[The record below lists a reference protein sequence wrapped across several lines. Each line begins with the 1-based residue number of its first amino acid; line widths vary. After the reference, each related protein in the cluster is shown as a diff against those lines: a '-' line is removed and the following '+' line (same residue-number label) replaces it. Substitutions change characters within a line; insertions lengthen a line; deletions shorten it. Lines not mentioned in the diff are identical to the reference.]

1 MKNKQTVQSQH
12 HPSWNQANSLAKGF
26 KPRHVTMISIA
37 GILGA
42 GIFVGSGQA
51 IAAAG
56 PGAIL
61 AYVMAGM
68 LVILV
73 MRMLGEMAVAS
84 PDTGSFSTYADRAI
98 GRWAGFTI
106 GWLYWWFWVLVI
118 PLEAIVAGAIL
129 NSYFPQLDVWVYA
142 LSVTALLTITNL
154 FDVKNYGEFEFWF
167 AIIKVL
173 AIVSF
178 ILFGAAVILGFVP
191 GVEAPGVVALSQNYG
206 GFIPNGFGAVIGAL
220 LTTMFSFIGAE
231 VVTIAAAESSNPAQ
245 QIARATRSVI
255 WRICIFYLGSMFIVI
270 SVVPWNDPLLPAHG
284 SYQRALELLKVPY
297 AKLIVDAVVLIAV
310 TSCLN
315 SSIYISSRM
324 IFSLSKRDDA
334 PPIFQRT
341 SASGVPKAAVIGSTI
356 VGLVVTAS
364 NFFAPEAVFK
374 FLLSSSGAIALL
386 VYLVIAISQLRMRA
400 VNRANDPNSACKMW
414 LYPYLTWAV
423 IIAIS
428 GVMVTMLI
436 LPNFRSEVTSTA
448 LLALALIVLGTIKKK
463 SSKKIAMAGA

>member
-1 MKNKQTVQSQH
+1 
-12 HPSWNQANSLAKGF
+12 
-26 KPRHVTMISIA
+26 MISIA

-61 AYVMAGM
+61 AYIMAGI

-73 MRMLGEMAVAS
+73 MRMLGEMAVAL
-84 PDTGSFSTYADRAI
+84 PDTGSFSTYADIAI

-118 PLEAIVAGAIL
+118 PLEAIVAGAVL
-129 NSYFPQLDVWVYA
+129 NSYFPQFDIWVYA

-178 ILFGAAVILGFVP
+178 ILFGAAVITGLVPSVEVP
-191 GVEAPGVVALSQNYG
+191 GVVSLSQNHG

-270 SVVPWNDPLLPAHG
+270 SVVPWNDPLLPLHG
-284 SYQRALELLKVPY
+284 SYQRALELLHVPY
-297 AKLIVDAVVLIAV
+297 AKLIVDTVVLVAV

-324 IFSLSKRDDA
+324 IFSLSSRNDA
-334 PPIFQRT
+334 PPIFKKT
-341 SASGVPKAAVIGSTI
+341 STKGVPKAAIIGSTI
-356 VGLVVTAS
+356 VGLIVTAS

-374 FLLSSSGAIALL
+374 FLISSSGAIALL

-400 VNRANDPNSACKMW
+400 RNRNNETHSACQMW
-414 LYPYLTWAV
+414 LYPYMTWAV

-428 GVMVTMLI
+428 GVIITMLI

-463 SSKKIAMAGA
+463 SSKKTAMSRA

>member
-1 MKNKQTVQSQH
+1 MKSKQAVQSRH
-12 HPSWNQANSLAKGF
+12 HPSSSQSNSLAKGF
-26 KPRHVTMISIA
+26 KSRHVTMISIA

-178 ILFGAAVILGFVP
+178 IAFGGAVILGFVP
-191 GVEAPGVVALSQNYG
+191 GIEAPGVVALSQNYG

-270 SVVPWNDPLLPAHG
+270 SVVPWNDPLLPLHG
-284 SYQRALELLKVPY
+284 SYQRALELLNVPY

-334 PPIFQRT
+334 PPIFQKT

-400 VNRANDPNSACKMW
+400 ANRHNEAHSACQMW

-428 GVMVTMLI
+428 GVMVTMLV

>member
-12 HPSWNQANSLAKGF
+12 HPSSNQANSLAKGF

-284 SYQRALELLKVPY
+284 SYQRALELLNVPY

>member
-1 MKNKQTVQSQH
+1 MNSKQAV
-12 HPSWNQANSLAKGF
+12 PSPTNSLAKGF

-61 AYVMAGM
+61 AYVMAGI

-98 GRWAGFTI
+98 GPWAGFTI

-129 NSYFPQLDVWVYA
+129 NSYFPQFDIWVYA

-178 ILFGAAVILGFVP
+178 IVFGACVILGFVP
-191 GVEAPGVVALSQNYG
+191 GIEAPGVIALSQNYG

-231 VVTIAAAESSNPAQ
+231 VVTIAAAESSDPSK

-270 SVVPWNDPLLPAHG
+270 SLVPWNDPLLPVHG
-284 SYQRALELLKVPY
+284 SYQRALELMNVPN
-297 AKLIVDAVVLIAV
+297 AKLIVDAVVLVAV

-334 PPIFQRT
+334 PPIFMTT
-341 SASGVPKAAVIGSTI
+341 SATGVPKAAVIGSTI

-386 VYLVIAISQLRMRA
+386 VYLVIAISQLRMRSR
-400 VNRANDPNSACKMW
+400 NRNNEAHRACQMW
-414 LYPYLTWAV
+414 LFPYLTWAV

-428 GVMVTMLI
+428 GVMITMLI
-436 LPNFRSEVTSTA
+436 LPNFRGEVTSTA
-448 LLALALIVLGTIKKK
+448 LLALVLVVLGTIKKK

>member
-1 MKNKQTVQSQH
+1 M
-12 HPSWNQANSLAKGF
+12 
-26 KPRHVTMISIA
+26 
-37 GILGA
+37 GA

-61 AYVMAGM
+61 AYVMAGT

-129 NSYFPQLDVWVYA
+129 NSYFPQFDIWVYA

-178 ILFGAAVILGFVP
+178 ILFGAAVIAGLVP
-191 GVEAPGVVALSQNYG
+191 GIEAPGVIALSQNYG

-270 SVVPWNDPLLPAHG
+270 SVVPWNDPLLPVHG
-284 SYQRALELLKVPY
+284 SYQRALELLNVPY
-297 AKLIVDAVVLIAV
+297 AKLIVDAVILVAV

-324 IFSLSKRDDA
+324 IFSLSTRNDA
-334 PPIFQRT
+334 PPIFKKT

-356 VGLVVTAS
+356 VGLIVTAS

-400 VNRANDPNSACKMW
+400 QHRNNEAYRACQMW

-428 GVMVTMLI
+428 GVMITMLV
-436 LPNFRSEVTSTA
+436 LPTFRSEVTSTA
-448 LLALALIVLGTIKKK
+448 LLALALIVLGTLKNKSTKKF
-463 SSKKIAMAGA
+463 AMAGA

>member
-1 MKNKQTVQSQH
+1 MKSTQAVQSQH
-12 HPSWNQANSLAKGF
+12 HPSSNQANALAKGF

-178 ILFGAAVILGFVP
+178 IVFGAAVILGFVP
-191 GVEAPGVVALSQNYG
+191 GIEAPGVVALSQNYG

-270 SVVPWNDPLLPAHG
+270 SVVPWNDPLLPVHG
-284 SYQRALELLKVPY
+284 SYQRALELLNVPY
-297 AKLIVDAVVLIAV
+297 AKLIVDAVVLVAV

-334 PPIFQRT
+334 PPVFQKT

-400 VNRANDPNSACKMW
+400 ANRNNEANSACQMW

-436 LPNFRSEVTSTA
+436 LPNFRNEVTSTA
-448 LLALALIVLGTIKKK
+448 LLALALVVLGTIKKK